1 MTTDALALEARDVTV
16 QFGGLRALDRV
27 SLAVPKQS
35 IVGMIGPNGA
45 GKTTLFGVLSG
56 LLAPK
61 AGLVFLDGDD
71 VTRASAATR
80 ARKGLARTFQRL
92 ELFGELTV
100 REHLVLAYRVR
111 TQRSN
116 LLKDL
121 VGLGRRPAE
130 GEGAEVDRILEML
143 GLSEL
148 ANVPATVLPLGTGR
162 LVELARATASE
173 PKVLLLDEPSSGLDA
188 EETERLVD
196 VLRRLRAERGTAMV
210 LVEHNVDMVL
220 NLADHIT
227 VLDFGQVI
235 AVGDPAEIRANAAVQ
250 SAYLGTSIT

>member
-1 MTTDALALEARDVTV
+1 MSDALALEAREVTV
-16 QFGGLRALDRV
+16 QFGGLRALDNV
-27 SLAVPKQS
+27 SLSVPPKA

-56 LLAPK
+56 LLTPK
-61 AGLVFLDGDD
+61 SGKVFLDGTD
-71 VTRASAATR
+71 VTRSSAATR

-111 TQRSN
+111 NQRSN

-143 GLSEL
+143 GIRDL
-148 ANVPATVLPLGTGR
+148 AHVPATVLPLGTGR
-162 LVELARATASE
+162 LVEVARAAASA

-188 EETERLVD
+188 DETDRLVD
-196 VLRRLRAERGTAMV
+196 VLRRLRAEEGTTMV

-220 NLADHIT
+220 GLVDHVT
-227 VLDFGQVI
+227 VLDFGQTI
-235 AVGDPAEIRANAAVQ
+235 ATGTPAEIRANPAVQ
-250 SAYLGTSIT
+250 NAYLGTSIT

>member
-1 MTTDALALEARDVTV
+1 MTADAPALEARDVTV
-16 QFGGLRALDRV
+16 QFGGLRALDNV
-27 SLAVPKQS
+27 SLSVPPQS

-56 LLAPK
+56 LLAPR
-61 AGLVFLDGDD
+61 AGKVFLDGSD
-71 VTRASAATR
+71 VTRSSAARR

-92 ELFGELTV
+92 ELFNELTV

-121 VGLGRRPAE
+121 AGLGHRPAR
-130 GEGAEVDRILEML
+130 GEHAEVDRILAL
-143 GLSEL
+143 LDLRQL
-148 ANVPATVLPLGTGR
+148 ADVPVSVLPLGTGR
-162 LVELARATASE
+162 LVELARAAASK
-173 PKVLLLDEPSSGLDA
+173 PKVLLLDEPSSGLDV
-188 EETERLVD
+188 EETDRLVD
-196 VLRRLRAERGTAMV
+196 VLRRLCAEEGTAMV

-220 NLADHIT
+220 KLAGHIT

-235 AVGDPAEIRANAAVQ
+235 ATGAPEAIQTDATVQ
-250 SAYLGTSIT
+250 NAYLGTSFT

>member
-188 EETERLVD
+188 EETER
-196 VLRRLRAERGTAMV
+196 AEERTAMV